1 MAKRPTSEYLT
12 SQSKFLEHIAEQDG
26 IRHIAKGVLYRV
38 LRSSEGGAKPKV
50 NSVVGVRYK
59 GELSSGKVFDSTL
72 DSPYPETFRLREVV
86 EGWQIALVNM
96 RVGDIWKVYIPA
108 EVGYGMRTIDDI
120 PGGSVLIFEIE
131 LLSVN

>member
-1 MAKRPTSEYLT
+1 MAKRPSKEYLA
-12 SQSKFLEHIAEQDG
+12 SQSQFLERVAAEEG
-26 IRHIAKGVLYRV
+26 VRHIAKGVLCRA
-38 LRSSEGGAKPKV
+38 LQSSEGGAKPLA

-96 RVGDIWKVYIPA
+96 RVGDRWQVYIPA

-120 PGGSVLIFEIE
+120 PGGSVLVFEIE

>member
-1 MAKRPTSEYLT
+1 MA
-12 SQSKFLEHIAEQDG
+12 SQSQFLERIAAEEG
-26 IRHIAKGVLYRV
+26 VRHIAKGVLYRV
-38 LRSSEGGAKPKV
+38 LKSSEGGEKPMS

-59 GELSSGKVFDSTL
+59 GELSTGKVFDSTL

-96 RVGDIWKVYIPA
+96 HVGDRWQVYIPA

-120 PGGSVLIFEIE
+120 PGGSVLVFEIE